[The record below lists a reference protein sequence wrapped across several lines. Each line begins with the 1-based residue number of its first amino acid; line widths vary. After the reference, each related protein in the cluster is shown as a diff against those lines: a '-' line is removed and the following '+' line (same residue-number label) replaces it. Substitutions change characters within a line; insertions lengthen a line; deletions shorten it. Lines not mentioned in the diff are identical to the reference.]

1 MPAKTKPNKKDQINL
16 LPQEGLSATTG
27 GRILLWL
34 LSTFRVIVIVTE
46 LFVVAAFVSRFWL
59 DAKNTDLSE
68 KIQNNKSVIE
78 SFQDFEKEF
87 KNVQERLAI
96 YNLYS
101 KDKGKIIEAVNS
113 VISSKPP
120 EVTFSSITAGEN
132 DIRISAKSVSELGI
146 QQFIVNLNSNENIE
160 NTSLGNIS
168 ASEGGSSLM
177 FDVVITY
184 KKT

>member
-1 MPAKTKPNKKDQINL
+1 MPAKTKVKKKDQINL

-34 LSTFRVIVIVTE
+34 LSTFRFIVIITE

-59 DAKNTDLSE
+59 DAKNTDLTE
-68 KIQNNKSVIE
+68 KIQNNKLVIE
-78 SFQDFEKEF
+78 SFQNLEKEF
-87 KNVQERLAI
+87 KNIQERLTI
-96 YNLYS
+96 YTFYS
-101 KDKGKIIEAVNS
+101 KDKGKITEAIKS

-132 DIRISAKSVSELGI
+132 DIKIGAKSVSELGI
-146 QQFIVNLNSNENIE
+146 QQFVVNLNSNEKIE
-160 NTSLGNIS
+160 NIKLGDIS
-168 ASEGGSSLM
+168 TTEGEFSFM
-177 FDVVITY
+177 FDIIITY